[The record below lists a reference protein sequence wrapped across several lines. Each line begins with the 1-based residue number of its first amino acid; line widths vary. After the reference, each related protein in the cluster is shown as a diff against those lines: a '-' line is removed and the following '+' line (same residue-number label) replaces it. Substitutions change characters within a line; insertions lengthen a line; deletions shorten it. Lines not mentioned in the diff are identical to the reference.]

1 MRQSA
6 SNIRIVIIVRILLA
20 FARGQQML
28 DKVIRVQTF
37 LRGMITMGIAFLR
50 AKDPMKM
57 HRKVLMTT

>member
-6 SNIRIVIIVRILLA
+6 SNIRIVIIVPILLA

-28 DKVIRVQTF
+28 DKVIRAQTF
-37 LRGMITMGIAFLR
+37 LRGMIMMDIVFLR